1 MGLTLHKKFFLIILI
16 FCCPNLFGSA
26 RVFLFSIQENDT
38 TLSIFKNYKKD
49 TSVDAPLQILKICSC
64 QILDLQSSNHR
75 QRNIA
80 LLAERS
86 KSRDLNYDLN
96 RISRVIGKEKKHMQN
111 FFYDKL
117 VVTNS
122 FTERTDCRSLYLK
135 LKRKNKYLI
144 LYDILD
150 ADTRR

>member
-1 MGLTLHKKFFLIILI
+1 MGIFIHKNI
-16 FCCPNLFGSA
+16 FALVLVSCLPNLFVSA
-26 RVFLFSIQENDT
+26 CDLLPSLEKNDT
-38 TLSIFKNYKKD
+38 VLYISRNYEKD
-49 TSVDAPLQILKICSC
+49 TNVEAPIQIMKICSC

-86 KSRDLNYDLN
+86 KSRNLSYDIN
-96 RISRVIGKEKKHMQN
+96 RITRVMGKEKKHMQS

-117 VVTNS
+117 TVTNS

-150 ADTRR
+150 ADARR

>member
-1 MGLTLHKKFFLIILI
+1 MGLSLLARLLTPLLI
-16 FCCPNLFGSA
+16 FSSPSLFGSA
-26 RVFLFSIQENDT
+26 GNFLPRDKKSDT
-38 TLSIFKNYKKD
+38 TVSVSKSYKKD
-49 TSVDAPLQILKICSC
+49 TVVNTSSQILKICSC
-64 QILDLQSSNHR
+64 QIMDLQSSNHR

-86 KSRDLNYDLN
+86 KSRNLNYDLS
-96 RISRVIGKEKKHMQN
+96 RISKVMGKEKKHLQY

-135 LKRKNKYLI
+135 LKRKNKFLI

-150 ADTRR
+150 ADIRH